1 MLPLRVFNVHSAR
14 FRTLPVASTTCD
26 EKNEQS
32 SVSALGDLW
41 QPSRIQSW
49 CNGCLRRARCCSLD
63 ICGRGVGGSQALW
76 AESSPKCDG
85 RAQVLGYGNTTVSP
99 LVRVCRKTTTATTLR
114 LRLLLLAT
122 SALGSAVSR
131 LPNST
136 HLIHNQCIHQQC
148 MCSSQIASATAPAFH
163 HKSHVSR
170 RVTIP
175 NSPIHMFLQVT
186 TLSAHGRLT
195 RNIVCSHVVF
205 PRTTADSL
213 HLVYYG

>member
-14 FRTLPVASTTCD
+14 IRTLPVASTTCD
-26 EKNEQS
+26 ENNEQS
-32 SVSALGDLW
+32 SVSALGDLC
-41 QPSRIQSW
+41 QPSRMQRW
-49 CNGCLRRARCCSLD
+49 CNGCLGRARCCSLD
-63 ICGRGVGGSQALW
+63 FRGRGVGGSQALW

-85 RAQVLGYGNTTVSP
+85 RAQVLGYGNTTVLP

-122 SALGSAVSR
+122 SALGGAVSR
-131 LPNST
+131 LPDNT
-136 HLIHNQCIHQQC
+136 PLIHKHCIHQEC
-148 MCSSQIASATAPAFH
+148 PRRSQIASATAPAFV
-163 HKSHVSR
+163 HKSHMSG

-175 NSPIHMFLQVT
+175 NPPVHMVQRVT